1 MEEADKIQKNYRS
14 GMRWN
19 TKIIKLLHISDD
31 CLGSLLVDASALD
44 SVAGANDDEL
54 SVLNVSLDARVLAT
68 SLSGL
73 DLDEMIVLDG
83 EDARHLETEYIF
95 KNILWRI
102 KLTNIT
108 TVSGFL
114 VRSGS
119 ELPLEGVV
127 LEGRVGVHG
136 PFVSVDGE
144 LKSWLGLGG
153 DGSDGPSDSDLL
165 EVLVEVF
172 RGNEVPLSNKIGLN
186 WHVSL
191 KKRLY

>member
-83 EDARHLETEYIF
+83 EDARH
-95 KNILWRI
+95 
-102 KLTNIT
+102 IT